1 MFMTERELNEL
12 LDEIDEFLSSRLEG
26 LEKLDRWTVL
36 MCLWSAV
43 GSFLNAMREE
53 EDDGRD

>member
-1 MFMTERELNEL
+1 MFMTEKELNAL

-43 GSFLNAMREE
+43 GSLLNALREE

>member
-1 MFMTERELNEL
+1 MFMTEKELNAL
-12 LDEIDEFLSSRLEG
+12 LDEIDVFLSSRLEG

-43 GSFLNAMREE
+43 GSLLNAMRKE
-53 EDDGRD
+53 EDDE

>member
-1 MFMTERELNEL
+1 MFMTEKELNAL
-12 LDEIDEFLSSRLEG
+12 LDEIDEFLSSRLDG

-43 GSFLNAMREE
+43 GSFLNAMRKE
-53 EDDGRD
+53 EDDERD

>member
-1 MFMTERELNEL
+1 MFMTEKELTAL
-12 LDEIDEFLSSRLEG
+12 LDEMDEFLSSRLDG

-43 GSFLNAMREE
+43 GSLLNALREE
-53 EDDGRD
+53 VDE